1 MCSSPLD
8 FRVGELSV
16 AGVEF
21 VLAALHQHGEYDSEH
36 LNATLYMFCLTSLI
50 GLQPLTSAFM

>member
-36 LNATLYMFCLTSLI
+36 LNASIFCLTSLI
-50 GLQPLTSAFM
+50 GLQPLTSALM